1 MDKETLQENLH
12 QRWLDHPDRHPGIR
26 WEEIVTRLSPE
37 MLEALD
43 WMEQTGGEP
52 DILLLPDS
60 QLLLVDCAPESP
72 VGRRSLSYDNLALE
86 KRKKNKPAGSAVA
99 SATEHGVR
107 LLTEELYRHL
117 QTVGEFDLKTSS
129 WIETPDAIR
138 TQGGALY
145 CDRRYGHVFLYH
157 NGADSYYANRGF
169 RTYLM
174 LGTI

>member
-12 QRWLDHPDRHPGIR
+12 QRWLGHPDWHPGVR
-26 WEEIVTRLSPE
+26 WEEIVTRFSPE

-52 DILLLPDS
+52 DILLLPDG

-72 VGRRSLSYDNLALE
+72 VGRRSLCYDNLALE

-117 QTVGEFDLKTSS
+117 QSVGEFDLKTSS
-129 WIETPDAIR
+129 WIETPEAIR
-138 TQGGALY
+138 TQGGALF

-169 RTYLM
+169 RTYLI

>member
-1 MDKETLQENLH
+1 MDQATLIDILH
-12 QRWLDHPDRHPGIR
+12 HRFTDHPDRHPAVK
-26 WEEIVTRLSPE
+26 WDDIVSRLSPE
-37 MLEALD
+37 MLHSLD

-72 VGRRSLSYDNLALE
+72 VGRRSLCYDNLALE

>member
-1 MDKETLQENLH
+1 MDKETLQENLR
-12 QRWLDHPDRHPGIR
+12 QRWLDHPDRHPGIQ
-26 WEEIVTRLSPE
+26 WDEIVTRLSAE
-37 MLEALD
+37 ILEALD

-72 VGRRSLSYDNLALE
+72 AGRRSLCYDNLALE

-99 SATEHGVR
+99 TATEHGVR
-107 LLTEELYRHL
+107 LLTEEHYRHL
-117 QTVGEFDLKTSS
+117 QSVGEFDVKTSS
-129 WIETPDAIR
+129 WIETPEAIR
-138 TQGGALY
+138 TQGGALF